1 MPYKWHTLCL
11 RLDGAETE
19 LPLGMSEKPFLPAA
33 FLINFEKV
41 NNLLIRISVLLHLA
55 MGQ

>member
-19 LPLGMSEKPFLPAA
+19 LPSRMSEKPFLPAA